1 MSAVE
6 PEYAVMVLAND
17 LKAVQKGE
25 GVRDAG
31 NNRVHWTAGARA
43 WVGRS
48 VSYQLIEQFETAQP
62 GDQRLLALFRFG
74 EIEDSDLHNAVFDAP
89 GNRFDES
96 LTVGVR
102 RPRRVDEKQHV
113 GAARIGFDAAG
124 GVDRRADALA
134 QRRGLGFD

>member
-1 MSAVE
+1 MSTIE
-6 PEYAVMVLAND
+6 PEYAVIVVAHELESG
-17 LKAVQKGE
+17 QKGRR
-25 GVRDAG
+25 VRDGADD
-31 NNRVHWTAGARA
+31 RVHLSAGARA